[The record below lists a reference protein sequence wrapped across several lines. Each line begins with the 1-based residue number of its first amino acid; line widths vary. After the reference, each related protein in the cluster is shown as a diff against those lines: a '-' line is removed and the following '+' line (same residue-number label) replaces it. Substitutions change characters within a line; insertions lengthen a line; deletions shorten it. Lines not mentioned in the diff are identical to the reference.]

1 LLLRVR
7 IFVDICLELNTLDFQ
22 SIIVPTGPPAS
33 KETYEQLQPKYVAM
47 TMPEAC
53 VTGNPIDQ

>member
-7 IFVDICLELNTLDFQ
+7 IFVDICLELNRLIFQ
-22 SIIVPTGPPAS
+22 SIIVPTGLPAS
-33 KETYEQLQPKYVAM
+33 KETYDQLQPKYVAM

-53 VTGNPIDQ
+53 VTGNPIGQ